1 MFHVGEHVKGY
12 ANAMLSNR
20 DITSFAF
27 YRSRNHNGQSMLLA
41 QRYPEGYVPEIEQN
55 SKDRSLVAGLKGS
68 TEHGLNWDMSY
79 NYGSN
84 HIGFHTNNS
93 INYSLG
99 VESPRDFY
107 DGALEYTQHL
117 LNTDFT
123 KVLDW
128 GLTYPVTLS
137 FGTEYRYEQWNQSP
151 GIPASYNGMTGG
163 AQGFAGFSPLNTVH
177 ANRNNYALYA
187 GLDGD
192 LSEHLSAGVAGRFEH
207 YSDFGNQ
214 TSGKLRHAMH

>member
-137 FGTEYRYEQWNQSP
+137 FGTEYRYEQWNQSLAFRLH
-151 GIPASYNGMTGG
+151 ITA
-163 AQGFAGFSPLNTVH
+163 
-177 ANRNNYALYA
+177 
-187 GLDGD
+187 
-192 LSEHLSAGVAGRFEH
+192 
-207 YSDFGNQ
+207 
-214 TSGKLRHAMH
+214 